1 VSGEG
6 SLSDKARIVYVSFSL
21 LVDRWHM
28 KQFTAVIVTLS
39 LAVIAGCAAKEVLIP
54 KSAISAGNDLTGHWQ
69 LREDS
74 ETAAKRIRDAE
85 FAAAGGHEPLVPRG
99 NHSSARSARRDS
111 GGASVHVFLESGRS
125 LKVTQTD
132 YGLFISFD
140 RAVVEEYRF
149 GENREVSVGP
159 INADRVSG
167 WEGSSYV
174 IETLDEDDA
183 KLIEAYQLQ
192 DGGRSLQRKITIINK
207 KATQLAIE
215 QMFDRISVSH

>member
-1 VSGEG
+1 MTKERFM
-6 SLSDKARIVYVSFSL
+6 KRFTIVI
-21 LVDRWHM
+21 
-28 KQFTAVIVTLS
+28 ATLS

-54 KSAISAGNDLTGHWQ
+54 KSAISAGNDLSGHWQ

-111 GGASVHVFLESGRS
+111 GGASVHVFLETGRS

-140 RAVVEEYRF
+140 RAVVEEYQF

-183 KLIEAYQLQ
+183 KLIETYQLQ
-192 DGGRSLQRKITIINK
+192 DGGRSLQRKITIIDK
-207 KATQLAIE
+207 KVTQLAIK
-215 QMFDRISVSH
+215 QLFDRISISH

>member
-1 VSGEG
+1 M
-6 SLSDKARIVYVSFSL
+6 KRFTIVI
-21 LVDRWHM
+21 
-28 KQFTAVIVTLS
+28 ATLS

-54 KSAISAGNDLTGHWQ
+54 KSAISAGNDLAGHWQ

-85 FAAAGGHEPLVPRG
+85 FAAAGGHDPLVPRG
-99 NHSSARSARRDS
+99 NRSSDRSARHDS

-174 IETLDEDDA
+174 IETMDDNGV
-183 KLIEAYQLQ
+183 KLIEVYQLR
-192 DGGRSLQRKITIINK
+192 DGGRSLQRKITIIDK
-207 KATQLAIE
+207 KVTQLAIK
-215 QMFDRISVSH
+215 QIFDRTSVSH